1 MCLIV
6 YAQDYHPRYRLIL
19 AINRDEFFER
29 PTAPAGFWPEAPH
42 VLAGRDLQ
50 RGGTWFGVSTTG
62 RVAAVTNYRE
72 PHGGHHHDKSRGMLV
87 FDYLNGEERAEEYLK
102 RIAVDAGCYGGF
114 NLLLGDAG
122 RLYHFSNRG
131 AGITAISPGI
141 HGLSNHLLDTPW
153 PKVVT
158 ARQRLEQLL
167 RKDDPQPEELSELV
181 SDSTPFP
188 DHLLPDT
195 GVGLERERMLSSL
208 FISGDDYGTRS
219 STMLMVDRE
228 NRITFLEQSYEKR
241 RSAAGSVRH
250 TFSTSP

>member
-6 YAQDYHPRYRLIL
+6 FAQEYHPRYRLIL

-29 PTAPAGFWPEAPH
+29 PTAAARFWPEAPH

-50 RGGTWFGVSTTG
+50 RGGTWFGVSTGG

-72 PHGGHHHDKSRGMLV
+72 PHPRTAHDTSRGMLV
-87 FDYLNGEERAEEYLK
+87 FDYLNGTDGAEEYLE
-102 RIAVDAGCYGGF
+102 RISVESESYGGF

-122 RLYHFSNRG
+122 RLFHFSNRG
-131 AGITAISPGI
+131 AAIGAIPPGI

-158 ARQRLEQLL
+158 ARQRLETLL
-167 RKDDPQPEELSELV
+167 QQNDPQPEELLALV

-188 DHLLPDT
+188 DRLLPDT
-195 GVGLERERMLSSL
+195 GVGLPRERLLSPM
-208 FISGDDYGTRS
+208 FISGDKYGTRS
-219 STMLMVDRE
+219 STLLLIDRR
-228 NRITFLEQSYEKR
+228 NRVTFQEQSYDK
-241 RSAAGSVRH
+241 RH
-250 TFSTSP
+250 TPGECARFSFIAVP

>member
-6 YAQDYHPRYRLIL
+6 FAQDYHPRYRLIL
-19 AINRDEFFER
+19 AINRDEFHER
-29 PTAPAGFWPEAPH
+29 PTAAAGFWPEAPR

-50 RGGTWFGVSTTG
+50 RGGSWFGVSTSG

-72 PHGGHHHDKSRGMLV
+72 ARGGMPHGKSRGMLV
-87 FDYLNGEERAEEYLK
+87 FDYLNGEERVEEYLE
-102 RIAVDAGCYGGF
+102 RIRPEADCYGGF

-131 AGITAISPGI
+131 AGITAIPPGI

-158 ARQRLEQLL
+158 ARQRLEKLL
-167 RKDDPQPEELSELV
+167 RKDEPQPDELLTLV

-188 DHLLPDT
+188 DQLLPDT

-208 FISGDDYGTRS
+208 FISGDFYGTRS
-219 STMLMVDRE
+219 TTILMIDRE
-228 NRITFLEQSYEKR
+228 NRVTFLEQSYDR
-241 RSAAGSVRH
+241 RRTAAGSVR
-250 TFSTSP
+250 FSFATAP